1 MTVALTSIKI
11 STDFDS
17 GNIQVLDASDALL
30 ATDRFLTPLPARDL
44 LVLSTYYAAQCLMVA
59 GLLPAAPRQGA

>member
-17 GNIQVLDASDALL
+17 GNIQVLDASDAVSVT
-30 ATDRFLTPLPARDL
+30 AGNQ
-44 LVLSTYYAAQCLMVA
+44 AQI
-59 GLLPAAPRQGA
+59 PAANTSSGFTSRPTACTWDTTHTGFA